1 MYDPARDSW
10 DERRDDASRKS
21 PEGRFS
27 RLVCSNF
34 LFNWYPFRS
43 WSSSIIEYYEFHWIT
58 LVVDVQ
64 RVDPMC
70 MYQFLLLLLL
80 LFFFFFFFLS

>member
-27 RLVCSNF
+27 RLVCSIF
-34 LFNWYPFRS
+34 FSIGTLFVPGP
-43 WSSSIIEYYEFHWIT
+43 
-58 LVVDVQ
+58 V
-64 RVDPMC
+64 
-70 MYQFLLLLLL
+70 LL
-80 LFFFFFFFLS
+80 